1 MKKGIIVVIL
11 TLLFVNCS
19 LFAQKADEYKIN
31 QLNEKGQK
39 CGLWIDSTTY
49 FIFEGYYKDGVLS
62 GVFKEYNSDGQLMTF
77 GEYCKGKMCG
87 TWYFFRIEG
96 HVDMIFKDFA
106 KNTYSIM
113 NVYGTRYVPDYKCY
127 FISYYPNGN
136 IKSEGLLLWS
146 EGTEPETDL
155 SSEYGEWKY
164 YDKEGHL
171 TETKVFK

>member
-39 CGLWIDSTTY
+39 CGLWIKPTTFY
-49 FIFEGYYKDGVLS
+49 LYEEYYKDGVLS
-62 GVFKEYNSDGQLMTF
+62 GLFRKINYKGQLLTL
-77 GEYCKGKMCG
+77 GEYCKGKRCG
-87 TWYFFRIEG
+87 TWYYFIKDE
-96 HVDMIFKDFA
+96 HLTMIFKDFA
-106 KNTYSIM
+106 KNTYSITHRD
-113 NVYGTRYVPDYKCY
+113 GTRYVPDYKCY

-136 IKSEGLLLWS
+136 IESEGLLLWS
-146 EGTEPETDL
+146 EGEEPESDL
-155 SSEYGEWKY
+155 SREYGKWKY

-171 TETKVFK
+171 KETKIF